1 MTVGIAEQAQLVL
14 ESPGK
19 AAWAA
24 ATVPALDGATGP
36 TAGASGPAADPAGAA
51 LVRPLAVATCDLD
64 TAVNSGAY
72 PLPLPYVLGHEF
84 IAEVIEVGPDVT
96 VARPGDRVAV
106 PFQINCGY
114 CGYCTRGLTGDC
126 GSVPHVAGYGL
137 GALGGD
143 WGGAMSDV
151 VRVPFADAM
160 LVPLPTGVEPAAVA
174 SMDNLAD
181 GYRTVAPHLG
191 LLDGADFQPGPLD
204 RGLRSAAPVG
214 GPGADRRMLVM
225 GGQSVGLYA
234 VAIAR
239 AMDIEVTY
247 LDRDPRRLAI
257 AERLGAAVGDVD
269 DRTAKYRLTVHTSGR
284 ERNLLHAVKA
294 TDRGGTL
301 VDTGIFPGDVALP
314 MLRMYTVG
322 VTVVTGRAQAR
333 RDMPGVLD
341 LVARGRLD
349 PSVVTATTVGWSD
362 AAEAWSAHHE
372 KLVVVR

>member
-1 MTVGIAEQAQLVL
+1 
-14 ESPGK
+14 
-19 AAWAA
+19 
-24 ATVPALDGATGP
+24 
-36 TAGASGPAADPAGAA
+36 
-51 LVRPLAVATCDLD
+51 
-64 TAVNSGAY
+64 
-72 PLPLPYVLGHEF
+72 
-84 IAEVIEVGPDVT
+84 
-96 VARPGDRVAV
+96 
-106 PFQINCGY
+106 
-114 CGYCTRGLTGDC
+114 
-126 GSVPHVAGYGL
+126 
-137 GALGGD
+137 
-143 WGGAMSDV
+143 
-151 VRVPFADAM
+151 
-160 LVPLPTGVEPAAVA
+160 
-174 SMDNLAD
+174 
-181 GYRTVAPHLG
+181 
-191 LLDGADFQPGPLD
+191 
-204 RGLRSAAPVG
+204 
-214 GPGADRRMLVM
+214 
-225 GGQSVGLYA
+225 
-234 VAIAR
+234 
-239 AMDIEVTY
+239 MDIEVTY

-362 AAEAWSAHHE
+362 AAGAWSAHHE

>member
-1 MTVGIAEQAQLVL
+1 MTVGISQPEQAQLVL

-19 AAWAA
+19 AAWTSAP
-24 ATVPALDGATGP
+24 VPALDGGP
-36 TAGASGPAADPAGAA
+36 ADPAGAA
-51 LVRPLAVATCDLD
+51 LVRPVAVATCDLD
-64 TAVNSGAY
+64 TAVNTGAF
-72 PLPLPYVLGHEF
+72 PLPLPYALGHEF
-84 IAEVIEVGPDVT
+84 VAEVLETGPAVT
-96 VARPGDRVAV
+96 VARPGDLVAV
-106 PFQINCGY
+106 PFQINCGH
-114 CGYCTRGLTGDC
+114 CGYCRRGQTGDC
-126 GSVPHVAGYGL
+126 GTVPHVAGYGL

-160 LVPLPTGVEPAAVA
+160 LVRLPAGVAPQTVA
-174 SMDNLAD
+174 SLDNLTD
-181 GYRTVAPHLG
+181 GWRTVAPYVNAL
-191 LLDGADFQPGPLD
+191 
-204 RGLRSAAPVG
+204 VG
-214 GPGADRRMLVM
+214 DWRVLVM

-239 AMDIEVTY
+239 ALDVDVTY

-257 AERLGAAVGDVD
+257 AEGLGATVGDVD
-269 DRTAKYRLTVHTSGR
+269 DRTAKYPLTVHTSGR
-284 ERNLLHAVKA
+284 ERNLRHAIKA

-314 MLRMYTVG
+314 MPRMYTVG
-322 VTVVTGRAQAR
+322 ITFVTGRAHAR
-333 RDMPGVLD
+333 RDIPGVLD

-349 PSVVTATTVGWSD
+349 PAVVTATTAPWAD

>member
-1 MTVGIAEQAQLVL
+1 MTVGIEEQAQLVL

-19 AAWAA
+19 AAWTA
-24 ATVPALDGATGP
+24 ATVPTLDGATGP
-36 TAGASGPAADPAGAA
+36 SSGASGPAADPAGAA

-64 TAVNSGAY
+64 TVVNTGAY
-72 PLPLPYVLGHEF
+72 PLPLPYLLGHEF
-84 IAEVIEVGPDVT
+84 VAEVLEVGPDVT

-106 PFQINCGY
+106 PFQINCGT

-126 GSVPHVAGYGL
+126 GTVPHVAGYGL

-160 LVPLPTGVEPAAVA
+160 LVPLPAGVDPAAVA
-174 SMDNLAD
+174 SLDNLAD
-181 GYRTVAPHLG
+181 GYRTIAPYLG
-191 LLDGADFQPGPLD
+191 LLDG
-204 RGLRSAAPVG
+204 
-214 GPGADRRMLVM
+214 DRRVLIM

-239 AMDIEVTY
+239 ALDIGVTY
-247 LDRDPRRLAI
+247 LDRDARRLAI
-257 AERLGAAVGDVD
+257 AEGLGAAVADVD

-284 ERNLLHAVKA
+284 ERNLRHAVKA

-314 MLRMYTVG
+314 MLHMYTVG

-333 RDMPGVLD
+333 RDLPGVLD
-341 LVARGRLD
+341 LVVRGRLD
-349 PSVVTATTVGWSD
+349 PSVVTATTVGWAD
-362 AAEAWSAHHE
+362 AAEAWSGHHD

>member
-36 TAGASGPAADPAGAA
+36 AAGASGPAADPAGAA

-72 PLPLPYVLGHEF
+72 PLPLPYALGHEF

-204 RGLRSAAPVG
+204 RGLRSAAPAG
-214 GPGADRRMLVM
+214 GSGADRRMLVM